1 MSLSI
6 SELHKLIPGCAGTRT
21 FRLDRVPLPKGAR
34 EALSSMPSPRLGM
47 RRRVL
52 IAAILAAILFPMFS
66 QRGFARPLPQ
76 RKEYLSDAEADK
88 IRDADTPSE
97 RMRLFISFADDRIK
111 KFQYE
116 LNRTAPERNR
126 TEILNGLMNGYAGC
140 IDDAADQID
149 VAQEKQQD
157 IHDALKVMLAKG
169 KEFLDILN
177 KIDKDGPDLDTYRD
191 TLEDAI
197 EGTKDA
203 LSDARDAGKA
213 MPPPAVRRKPSP

>member
-6 SELHKLIPGCAGTRT
+6 SALHDVVPGYSGARA
-21 FRLDRVPLPKGAR
+21 FRLARIPSTEGAR
-34 EALSSMPSPRLGM
+34 ATVSSVPSPRLGK

-52 IAAILAAILFPMFS
+52 VAAILAAIVLPMFS

-76 RKEYLSDAEADK
+76 KKEYLSDAEADK

-203 LSDARDAGKA
+203 LSDAQDAGKA

>member
-1 MSLSI
+1 MSASVSAMGDLMLGCLSENAFVI
-6 SELHKLIPGCAGTRT
+6 VRHPSVQGAGEIGKDTPTPG
-21 FRLDRVPLPKGAR
+21 VPK
-34 EALSSMPSPRLGM
+34 
-47 RRRVL
+47 RRRFL
-52 IAAILAAILFPMFS
+52 IAALLAAIALSVFT
-66 QRGFARPLPQ
+66 QTGFAKLLPQ
-76 RKEYLSDAEADK
+76 KKEYLSDAEADK

-97 RMRLFISFADDRIK
+97 RMKLFISFADDRLK

-126 TEILNGLMNGYAGC
+126 TEILNALMNGYAGC
-140 IDDAADQID
+140 LDDAADQID

-177 KIDKDGPDLDTYRD
+177 KMDNDGPDLDAYRD

-203 LSDARDAGKA
+203 LSDAQDAGKA
-213 MPPPAVRRKPSP
+213 MPPPAIRRKPSP

>member
-1 MSLSI
+1 MRHFI
-6 SELHKLIPGCAGTRT
+6 STMNNLISGSSGVKTSAIARGRSAQNARGTALVAPSARLRT
-21 FRLDRVPLPKGAR
+21 
-34 EALSSMPSPRLGM
+34 
-47 RRRVL
+47 RRHFVL
-52 IAAILAAILFPMFS
+52 AAMIAAIAFLAFS
-66 QRGFARPLPQ
+66 SRSFANPSPQ
-76 RKEYLSDAEADK
+76 KKDYLSDAEADK

-97 RMRLFISFADDRIK
+97 RMKLFISFADDRIK
-111 KFQYE
+111 KIQYE

-157 IHDALKVMLAKG
+157 IHDALKVMLSKG

-203 LSDARDAGKA
+203 LSDAQDAGKA
-213 MPPPAVRRKPSP
+213 MPPPAVRRKPS

>member
-1 MSLSI
+1 MSHLI
-6 SELHKLIPGCAGTRT
+6 SAES
-21 FRLDRVPLPKGAR
+21 DR
-34 EALSSMPSPRLGM
+34 
-47 RRRVL
+47 
-52 IAAILAAILFPMFS
+52 IAAHAISSAPYIRRLNRAFPLALILAMVLPV
-66 QRGFARPLPQ
+66 FAQKAFAKTLPQ
-76 RKEYLSDAEADK
+76 RKEYLSEAEADK

-97 RMRLFISFADDRIK
+97 RMKLFISFADDRLK

-126 TEILNGLMNGYAGC
+126 TEILNALMNGYAGC

-149 VAQEKQQD
+149 VAQEKQLD

-177 KIDKDGPDLDTYRD
+177 KIDQNGADLDTYRD

-203 LSDARDAGKA
+203 LSDAADAGKV
-213 MPPPAVRRKPSP
+213 MPPAPVRRKPSP